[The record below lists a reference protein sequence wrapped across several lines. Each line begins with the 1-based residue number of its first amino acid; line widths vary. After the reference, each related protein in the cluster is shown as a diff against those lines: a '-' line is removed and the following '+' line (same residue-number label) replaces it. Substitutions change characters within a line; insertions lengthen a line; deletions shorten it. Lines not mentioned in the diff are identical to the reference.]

1 MPFFP
6 NLPSSPQHHRG
17 WVLKREGNNW
27 LKTTPPSLL
36 SFWITSSVREQ
47 LPGNWYWSLKL
58 DRLLITKSVKEELK
72 NMLKMSLGD
81 LLPVL
86 LNHLRI
92 SLKQKLQFSQAGM
105 RPETAFLTSSL
116 GMLLILGSHFDKIG
130 TIKQERE
137 FQRLAERNR
146 EKY

>member
-1 MPFFP
+1 M
-6 NLPSSPQHHRG
+6 
-17 WVLKREGNNW
+17 
-27 LKTTPPSLL
+27 
-36 SFWITSSVREQ
+36 
-47 LPGNWYWSLKL
+47 KL

-81 LLPVL
+81 LLPPVL

-137 FQRLAERNR
+137 FQWLAERNR